1 MSAKE
6 ETYLQR
12 RLQKLIR
19 ARGGYVSKNHGNMI
33 TEKGRADLSFTYKGL
48 SFYWEVKTPST
59 ATNVSEAQGIHC
71 RLAQKAGGNTAIV
84 SSMEMANTI
93 LDIADELITKDYP
106 ISTILF
112 EMRLSLQELNLDD
125 GTKY

>member
-12 RLQKLIR
+12 RIQNLIK
-19 ARGGYVSKNHGNMI
+19 ARGGYVGKNHGNMI
-33 TEKGRADLSFTYKGL
+33 TEKGRSDLSFTYKGL
-48 SFYWEVKTPST
+48 SFYWEVKTPKD

-71 RLAQKAGGNTAIV
+71 RLARKAGGITTIIT
-84 SSMEMANTI
+84 STEMAKEI
-93 LDIADELITKDYP
+93 LDLVDKMAYDVTNIAGTIAHVITKRG
-106 ISTILF
+106 F
-112 EMRLSLQELNLDD
+112 DD